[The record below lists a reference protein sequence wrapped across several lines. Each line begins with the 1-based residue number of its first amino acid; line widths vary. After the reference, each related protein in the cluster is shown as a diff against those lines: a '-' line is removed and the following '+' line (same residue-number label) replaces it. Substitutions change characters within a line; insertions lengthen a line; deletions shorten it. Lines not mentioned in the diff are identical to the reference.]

1 MKIAL
6 FLCTLCTVSVFSQD
20 SISVLFIGNSYV
32 QTNDLPSVF
41 SNLTNSLGDVVT
53 LDSKLNGGYTFQ
65 NHLVDPLTHTKIQ
78 ARPWDFVVL
87 QGQSQEPSF
96 PTSQVNSATLPPA
109 VSLADSIYANN
120 YCSQAVY
127 FMTWGRQNGDIQW
140 DSINTFNKMNER
152 LRNAYVRFSDS
163 AQASTAPVGVAWK
176 YVRDT
181 YPTINLY
188 SPDGSHPSAEG
199 TYLAACTFYASLFR
213 KSPVGASYV
222 GGLNSTTAEILQAAA
237 GLCVLDSLDTWHLR
251 GKEAISIADFTIEQS
266 GAFVAFQNE
275 SWRSS
280 TYLWDFG
287 DGNVSYATDPV
298 YEYLASG
305 NYTVSLI
312 AGSECGTDTLSI
324 EVVVDP
330 LSISEQTQSNCL
342 LQSFGE
348 GKFQITG
355 TKELKIIDFEL
366 VDSKGLVL
374 ENTVSEKEEN
384 TIVIDLHN
392 FPAGLYFLKC
402 KTSEATIVLQLPR
415 F

>member
-6 FLCTLCTVSVFSQD
+6 ILFTVCTVSVFSQD
-20 SISVLFIGNSYV
+20 SISVLFIGNSYTQV
-32 QTNDLPSVF
+32 NELPTVF
-41 SNLTNSLGDVVT
+41 SNLTNSLGDIVT

-127 FMTWGRQNGDIQW
+127 FMTWGRQNGDLQW
-140 DSINTFNKMNER
+140 DSINTFDKMNER

-176 YVRDT
+176 YIRDT

-213 KSPVGASYV
+213 KSPVGASYL

-237 GLCVLDSLDTWHLR
+237 ALCVLDSLETWYLR
-251 GKEAISIADFTIEQS
+251 GKEAISIADFTVEQS
-266 GAFVAFQNE
+266 GAFVTFENE
-275 SWRSS
+275 SWRSI
-280 TYLWDFG
+280 TYLWNFG
-287 DGNVSYATDPV
+287 DGNISYETDPV
-298 YEYLASG
+298 HEYSASG
-305 NYTVSLI
+305 AYTVSLI
-312 AGSECGTDTLSI
+312 AGSECGSDTLTMEI
-324 EVVVDP
+324 VIDP
-330 LSISEQTQSNCL
+330 VSISEQTQSNYL
-342 LQSFGE
+342 VQSFGE
-348 GKFQITG
+348 GKFQISG
-355 TKELKIIDFEL
+355 IKDLKKIDFEL

-374 ENTVSEKEEN
+374 ENTISDKEEN
-384 TIVIDLHN
+384 TIFINLHN
-392 FPAGLYFLKC
+392 FPAGLYFLNC
-402 KTSEATIVLQLPR
+402 KTSEATFVLQLPR

>member
-6 FLCTLCTVSVFSQD
+6 FLCTFCTVSVFSQD

-32 QTNDLPSVF
+32 QTNDLPSIF

-109 VSLADSIYANN
+109 ISLADSIYANN

-127 FMTWGRQNGDIQW
+127 FMTWGRQNGDLQW
-140 DSINTFNKMNER
+140 DSINTFDKMNER
-152 LRNAYVRFSDS
+152 LRNAYLRFSDS
-163 AQASTAPVGVAWK
+163 AQGSAVPVGVAWK

-181 YPTINLY
+181 YPAINLY
-188 SPDGSHPSAEG
+188 SSDGSHPSAEG
-199 TYLAACTFYASLFR
+199 TYLVACTFYASLFR
-213 KSPVGASYV
+213 KSPVGASYF
-222 GGLNSTTAEILQAAA
+222 GGVNAVTAEILQAAA
-237 GLCVLDSLDTWHLR
+237 SLCVLDSLDTWHLR
-251 GKEAISIADFTIEQS
+251 GKESISIADFTVEQN
-266 GAFVAFQNE
+266 GAILTFQNE
-275 SWRSS
+275 SWRAS

-287 DGNVSYATDPV
+287 DGNISYATNPV

-305 NYTVSLI
+305 TYAVSLI
-312 AGSECGTDTLSI
+312 AGSECGSDTLSI

-330 LSISEQTQSNCL
+330 LSVSEQSESDL
-342 LQSFGE
+342 LVKSFGE

-355 TKELKIIDFEL
+355 NQELKLIGFEL
-366 VDSKGLVL
+366 VDAKGLVL
-374 ENTVSEKEEN
+374 QNTISGKEEN
-384 TIVIDLHN
+384 TILIDLHN
-392 FPAGLYFLKC
+392 FPAGLYFLNC
-402 KTSEATIVLQLPR
+402 KTTQATFVLQLPR

>member
-65 NHLVDPLTHTKIQ
+65 NHLADPLTHTKIQ

-127 FMTWGRQNGDIQW
+127 FMTWGRQNGDMQW

-152 LRNAYVRFSDS
+152 LRNAYLRFSDS
-163 AQASTAPVGVAWK
+163 VQGSVAPVGVAWK

-188 SPDGSHPSAEG
+188 SSDGSHPSVEG
-199 TYLAACTFYASLFR
+199 TYLAACTFYASFFR
-213 KSPVGASYV
+213 KSPVGASYF
-222 GGLNSTTAEILQAAA
+222 GGVNPVTAEILQAAA
-237 GLCVLDSLDTWHLR
+237 ALCVLDSLGTWHLR
-251 GKEAISIADFTIEQS
+251 GKEAISIADFTVEQN
-266 GAFVAFQNE
+266 GAILTFQNE

-287 DGNVSYATDPV
+287 DGNISYATDPV

-312 AGSECGTDTLSI
+312 AGSECGSDTLSI

-330 LSISEQTQSNCL
+330 LSISKQSESDFVVK
-342 LQSFGE
+342 SFGE

-355 TKELKIIDFEL
+355 NQELKLIGFEL
-366 VDSKGLVL
+366 LDAKGLVL
-374 ENTVSEKEEN
+374 QNTVSEKEEN
-384 TIVIDLHN
+384 TIFLDLHK

-402 KTSEATIVLQLPR
+402 KTTQAAIVLQLPR

>member
-127 FMTWGRQNGDIQW
+127 FMTWGRQNGDMQW

-163 AQASTAPVGVAWK
+163 VQGSTAPVGVAWK

-188 SPDGSHPSAEG
+188 SSDGSHPSVEG

-213 KSPVGASYV
+213 KSPVGASYF
-222 GGLNSTTAEILQAAA
+222 GGVNAVTAEILQAAA
-237 GLCVLDSLDTWHLR
+237 ALCVLDSLDTWHLR
-251 GKEAISIADFTIEQS
+251 EKEAISIADFTVEQN
-266 GAFVAFQNE
+266 GAILTFQNE

-287 DGNVSYATDPV
+287 DGNISYATDPV

-305 NYTVSLI
+305 TYTVSLI

-324 EVVVDP
+324 EVVIDP
-330 LSISEQTQSNCL
+330 LSISEQSESDL
-342 LQSFGE
+342 LVKSFGE

-355 TKELKIIDFEL
+355 NQELKIIGFEL
-366 VDSKGLVL
+366 LDAKGLVL
-374 ENTVSEKEEN
+374 QNTISGKEEN
-384 TIVIDLHN
+384 TIFLDLHP

-402 KTSEATIVLQLPR
+402 KTTQAAIVLQLPR

>member
-6 FLCTLCTVSVFSQD
+6 FLCSLCTVSVFSQD

-127 FMTWGRQNGDIQW
+127 FMTWGRQNGDLQW

-152 LRNAYVRFSDS
+152 LRNAYLRFSDS
-163 AQASTAPVGVAWK
+163 VQGSVAPVGVAWK

-181 YPTINLY
+181 YPAINLY
-188 SPDGSHPSAEG
+188 SSDGSHPSAEG

-213 KSPVGASYV
+213 KSPVGASYF
-222 GGLNSTTAEILQAAA
+222 GGVNPVTAEILQAAA
-237 GLCVLDSLDTWHLR
+237 ALCVLDSLGTWHLR
-251 GKEAISIADFTIEQS
+251 GKEAISIADFTVEQN
-266 GAFVAFQNE
+266 GAILTFQNE

-287 DGNVSYATDPV
+287 DGNISYAIDPV

-305 NYTVSLI
+305 TYTVSLI
-312 AGSECGTDTLSI
+312 AGSECGSDTLSI

-330 LSISEQTQSNCL
+330 LSISEQTESDL
-342 LQSFGE
+342 LLKSFGE

-355 TKELKIIDFEL
+355 NQELKIIGFEL
-366 VDSKGLVL
+366 LDAKGLVL
-374 ENTVSEKEEN
+374 ENTISQKEEN
-384 TIVIDLHN
+384 TIFLDLHN
-392 FPAGLYFLKC
+392 FPAGLYFLNC
-402 KTSEATIVLQLPR
+402 KTSESTIVLQLPR

>member
-6 FLCTLCTVSVFSQD
+6 ILCTVCSVSVFSQD
-20 SISVLFIGNSYV
+20 SISVLFIGNSYTQV
-32 QTNDLPSVF
+32 NDLPTVF
-41 SNLTNSLGDVVT
+41 SNLTNSLGDIVT
-53 LDSKLNGGYTFQ
+53 YDSKVNGGYTFQ
-65 NHLVDPLTHTKIQ
+65 NHLADPLTHTKIE

-96 PTSQVNSATLPPA
+96 PTSQVNSETLPPA

-120 YCSQAVY
+120 FCSQAVY
-127 FMTWGRQNGDIQW
+127 FMTWGRQNGDLQW
-140 DSINTFNKMNER
+140 DSINTFDKMNER

-176 YVRDT
+176 YIRDL

-213 KSPVGASYV
+213 KSPVGASYY
-222 GGLNSTTAEILQAAA
+222 GGLNSITAEILQGAAA
-237 GLCVLDSLDTWHLR
+237 LCVLDSLETWHLR
-251 GKEAISIADFTIEQS
+251 GKEAISIANFTLEQN
-266 GAFVAFQNE
+266 GAILTFQNE
-275 SWRSS
+275 SWRSTS
-280 TYLWDFG
+280 YLWNFG
-287 DGNVSYATDPV
+287 DGNISNAIDPV

-305 NYTVSLI
+305 TYTVSLI
-312 AGSECGTDTLSI
+312 AESECGSDTLTM
-324 EVVVDP
+324 EVVIDP
-330 LSISEQTQSNCL
+330 LSISEQTESDLL

-355 TKELKIIDFEL
+355 LNSQKIIGFEL
-366 VDSKGLVL
+366 MDSKGLVL
-374 ENTVSEKEEN
+374 ENTLSDIQEN
-384 TIVIDLHN
+384 IISIDLHT
-392 FPAGLYFLKC
+392 FPAGLYFLNC
-402 KTSEATIVLQLPR
+402 KTSDAAYMLQLPR